1 VRAIRAA
8 VALRPGAQVALMLD
22 TKGPEIRTG
31 LLKDHKPISLV
42 EGQALTISTDYTLE
56 GDATKIACSYKALPK
71 SVAVGATLLIADGS
85 VVCTVTEVHEVRTA
99 GSKRG
104 RGSGR
109 LCRHAACRLPPPS
122 VDAVVAAR
130 CVVVV
135 CRRRSSC
142 AS

>member
-1 VRAIRAA
+1 MRAIRAA

-71 SVAVGATLLIADGS
+71 SVAVGATILIADGS
-85 VVCTVTEVHEVRTA
+85 VVCTVTEVHEVRA
-99 GSKRG
+99 RAHARG
-104 RGSGR
+104 MPAP
-109 LCRHAACRLPPPS
+109 LLPICLPAYCCSLLLLATSCP
-122 VDAVVAAR
+122 
-130 CVVVV
+130 CPW
-135 CRRRSSC
+135 CRRPSWC